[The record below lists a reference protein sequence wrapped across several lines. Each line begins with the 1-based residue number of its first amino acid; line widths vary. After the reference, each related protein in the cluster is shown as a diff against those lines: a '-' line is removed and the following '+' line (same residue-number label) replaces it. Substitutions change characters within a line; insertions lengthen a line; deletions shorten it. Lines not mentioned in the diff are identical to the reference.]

1 MREQRGLAGPTFG
14 KHQPERVFA
23 VNLDAVGDATRFGA
37 GAVNVLKTDPQQF
50 VQRFGAGDDGTGDEN
65 QILVHQPS
73 IAWRTP
79 RRCAKDAGMEQLP
92 IFVNLRGRRVLVTGT
107 GEPAAAK
114 ARLVEAAGGVV
125 VTEFCPSIRLAF
137 VASDD
142 AEIEAAALKAAG
154 LLVNVVDRP
163 ELCDFTTPSIID
175 RAPVTLAIG
184 TAGASATLAKA
195 LRERLE
201 ALLPASLGALATA
214 IRGERALVNAALPDP
229 SARRRFWDALLAPGG
244 TLDPLREAMTPAAV
258 IAATLAAPVPPQ
270 DSLTIITVTDPDDLT
285 LRQLRA
291 LSQADTIFHTAASSP
306 SILDRA
312 RRDAPRT
319 LCTKPPLDLP
329 AGRSVFVGP

>member
-1 MREQRGLAGPTFG
+1 
-14 KHQPERVFA
+14 
-23 VNLDAVGDATRFGA
+23 
-37 GAVNVLKTDPQQF
+37 
-50 VQRFGAGDDGTGDEN
+50 
-65 QILVHQPS
+65 
-73 IAWRTP
+73 
-79 RRCAKDAGMEQLP
+79 MEQLP
-92 IFVNLRGRRVLVTGT
+92 IFVNLRGQPVLVTGT
-107 GEPAAAK
+107 GEAAAAK
-114 ARLVEAAGGVV
+114 ARLVAAAGGLA
-125 VTEFCPSIRLAF
+125 VTEFGPDIRLAF

-142 AEIEAAALKAAG
+142 AEAEAAELKAAG

-195 LRERLE
+195 LRERFE

-214 IRGERALVNAALPDP
+214 IHRARTPVTAALPDP
-229 SARRRFWDALLAPGG
+229 AGRRRFWDALLAPGG
-244 TLDPLREAMTPAAV
+244 ALDPLSDVANPGAV
-258 IAATLAAPVPPQ
+258 IAAALAAPVPPH

-291 LSQADTIFHTAASSP
+291 LSQADTVFHNLAASP

-312 RRDAPRT
+312 RRDALRT

-329 AGRSVFVGP
+329 AGRSVFVGA